1 MLGEFE
7 TVEIRGE
14 RLVRVRLFDS
24 RYGVANLHGQRWP
37 SCVFDEVMTEAVALR
52 LSFDLWRDNLPC
64 WMEKVDKEVADE
76 LARYQN
82 QVGRELTREEV
93 EEIHESPK
101 MHCWI
106 RWCKET
112 HDHNAKRLRAQGWVL
127 IEYKPGNW
135 RWERKQ

>member
-1 MLGEFE
+1 MN
-7 TVEIRGE
+7 
-14 RLVRVRLFDS
+14 
-24 RYGVANLHGQRWP
+24 RYTK
-37 SCVFDEVMTEAVALR
+37 S
-52 LSFDLWRDNLPC
+52 
-64 WMEKVDKEVADE
+64 EKVDKEVADE

-112 HDHNAKRLRAQGWVL
+112 HDHNAKHLRAQGWVL

>member
-7 TVEIRGE
+7 TVEIGGE

-24 RYGVANLHGQRWP
+24 RYGVANLHGRRWP
-37 SCVFDEVMTEAVALR
+37 SCAFDEVMTEAVALR
-52 LSFDLWRDNLPC
+52 LSFDLWRDTLPC

-93 EEIHESPK
+93 EEIHESPQR
-101 MHCWI
+101 C
-106 RWCKET
+106 T
-112 HDHNAKRLRAQGWVL
+112 AGFVGAKKHMITTPNVYVHGAG
-127 IEYKPGNW
+127 Y
-135 RWERKQ
+135 